1 MIEGRIINIFKMI
14 NKNLTIKDMIIEINC
29 YSAAKKI
36 SECSLKFND
45 KDFVGFLCTKTF
57 LI

>member
-1 MIEGRIINIFKMI
+1 MI
-14 NKNLTIKDMIIEINC
+14 NKNLTIKDMIIEINY

-36 SECSLKFND
+36 SECSMKFND
-45 KDFVGFLCTKTF
+45 KDFVGFFFFFIF

>member
-1 MIEGRIINIFKMI
+1 MI

-36 SECSLKFND
+36 SECSMKFND